1 LIQHYSTITYSK
13 EGLGGIYVDV
23 SGFGKILK
31 LINIGAVDERFK
43 VFKSLIDIYVLKN
56 DEKELGSYIK
66 TEK

>member
-31 LINIGAVDERFK
+31 LINIGAVD
-43 VFKSLIDIYVLKN
+43 
-56 DEKELGSYIK
+56 
-66 TEK
+66 